1 MENILKQNAQRKY
14 RRIIMA
20 SSLQA
25 SVSFK
30 WSELECKCGCGTR
43 YVQDEAIDTLQRLRN
58 ILQRPMIINSAA
70 RCPLH
75 NVRVG
80 GSPKSQHRAT
90 EQCPSTAFDISL
102 KGLDKQDLIEA
113 AKAAGFKGLGINYKS
128 FVHVDNRK
136 YFATW

>member
-1 MENILKQNAQRKY
+1 ML
-14 RRIIMA
+14 
-20 SSLQA
+20 LA

-30 WSELECKCGCGTR
+30 WSELECKCGCKTI
-43 YVQDEAIDTLQRLRN
+43 YVEDEAIDKLQKLRN
-58 ILQRPMIINSAA
+58 ILQRPIIINSAA

-80 GSPKSQHRAT
+80 GSPKSQHRST
-90 EQCPSTAFDISL
+90 KQSPSTAFDISL
-102 KGLDKQDLIEA
+102 KGLNKEELIKA
-113 AKAAGFKGLGINYKS
+113 AKFAGFKGLGVNYNS

>member
-1 MENILKQNAQRKY
+1 MP
-14 RRIIMA
+14 
-20 SSLQA
+20 SSQA

-43 YVQDEAIDTLQRLRN
+43 YVEDAAIDTLQRMRN
-58 ILQRPMIINSAA
+58 IIQRPMIVNSAA

-80 GSPKSQHRAT
+80 GSPKSQHRST

-102 KGLDKQDLIEA
+102 RGMDKQDLINA
-113 AKAAGFKGLGINYKS
+113 AKAAGFKGLGVNYKS

-136 YFATW
+136 YSAVW